1 MRELITETSEQENA
15 IISERFEK
23 LEKSFESIVTDS
35 DFTGFR
41 TNLADFVQK
50 IIDNSTVLNTKLS
63 YTTERIEHI
72 LTTIENLDNSEEFDK
87 VLNTV
92 NQNAGENLDKILADI
107 ENLKTRISEEIGS
120 NSKTYFDDLSI
131 KIANIIS
138 EISDVKSNLEEK
150 CDNVS
155 EDISQNVSTA
165 FASTKI
171 SMENVIVAMNN
182 LNDMLK
188 EQSEK
193 NAETILAN
201 IDELNGKVDEFS
213 TDIVDELRSLFL

>member
-1 MRELITETSEQENA
+1 M
-15 IISERFEK
+15 
-23 LEKSFESIVTDS
+23 
-35 DFTGFR
+35 
-41 TNLADFVQK
+41 
-50 IIDNSTVLNTKLS
+50 
-63 YTTERIEHI
+63 
-72 LTTIENLDNSEEFDK
+72 
-87 VLNTV
+87 
-92 NQNAGENLDKILADI
+92 
-107 ENLKTRISEEIGS
+107 
-120 NSKTYFDDLSI
+120 SI

-150 CDNVS
+150 CENVS

-193 NAETILAN
+193 ML
-201 IDELNGKVDEFS
+201 K
-213 TDIVDELRSLFL
+213 LFLQTSMN